1 VEEETIFTKEQE
13 TIDKGS
19 KVLEDEAFLDNPM
32 KETFSELLTAY
43 KRLFRQT
50 SRLVKISDR
59 QQNELRELNEL
70 KNKFL
75 GIAAHDLRNPLG
87 VIQGFSQLML
97 EYDELER
104 SEIKDFSQTINRSAK
119 EMLKLLNDLLDIS
132 VIESGKLD
140 LQLVTGNL
148 TELVKQRILLITHI
162 AGKKDIKIISE
173 LEELPEI
180 IFDSS
185 RLSQVID
192 NLLTNA
198 SKFSQLGASIFVTLK
213 SEDDMAQFS
222 VRDQGQGIPPGDLNK
237 LFGVFQKLSTRP
249 TGGEKSTGLGLSIVK
264 KIVDAHKGKIEVD
277 SEVGKGTTFTVFLP
291 RASRSS

>member
-1 VEEETIFTKEQE
+1 M
-13 TIDKGS
+13 DKGS

-32 KETFSELLTAY
+32 KEAFSELLTAY

-87 VIQGFSQLML
+87 VIQGFSQLIL
-97 EYDELER
+97 EEDELER
-104 SEIKDFSQTINRSAK
+104 SEIKDFSRTINRSAK

-140 LQLVTGNL
+140 LQLVTGSL
-148 TELVKQRILLITHI
+148 TELIKQRILLITHI

-180 IFDSS
+180 TFDSS

-198 SKFSQLGASIFVTLK
+198 SKFSQPGASIFVALK

-237 LFGVFQKLSTRP
+237 LFGVFQKLSARP

-291 RASRSS
+291 RASRNS